1 MTKIVRQEEL
11 IRTDWTLDEVK
22 ETYHQPFNDL
32 LFQAHS
38 IHRQY
43 FDPNHVQL
51 STLLSIKT
59 GACPE
64 DCKYCPQSGRFN
76 TGLQK
81 EKLMRIEAVLEKA
94 RQAKGN
100 GATRFCMGAAW
111 RNPSDRDLGEVIEMI
126 KGVKALG
133 LESCVTLGMLTDEQA
148 ISLAEA
154 GLDYYNHNIDT
165 SPEFYGDIITTRT
178 FSDRLD
184 TLDSV
189 HRAGINICCGGI
201 VGMGET
207 SMDRTSFLHQLATLP
222 VHPGSVPINL
232 LVKVKGTPL
241 DSVEDLDPLE
251 YVRTMATARILM
263 PRAHV
268 RISAGRMQMSD
279 ELHALAYFAGAN
291 SIFLG
296 KALLTTPL
304 PEEELDYQ
312 LFDRLGI
319 QPEPYDISSDETAD
333 TPMFYNAAG

>member
-1 MTKIVRQEEL
+1 MSKVVRQEEL
-11 IRTDWTLDEVK
+11 IRTDWTLDEVR
-22 ETYHQPFNDL
+22 EIYHQPFNDL

-38 IHRQY
+38 IHRQF

-81 EKLMRIEAVLEKA
+81 EKLMRIEAVLDKA
-94 RQAKGN
+94 KQAKES

-111 RNPSDRDLGEVIEMI
+111 RNPNDRDLGEVIEMI

-133 LESCVTLGMLTDEQA
+133 MESCVTLGMLTDEQA
-148 ISLAEA
+148 NALAEA

-189 HRAGINICCGGI
+189 QKAGINVCSGGI

-207 SMDRTSFLHQLATLP
+207 SVDRASFLHQLAILP

-251 YVRTMATARILM
+251 YVRTVAAARILM
-263 PRAHV
+263 PKAHV

-296 KALLTTPL
+296 ETLLTTPL
-304 PEEELDYQ
+304 PEEEADYQ
-312 LFDRLGI
+312 LFNRLGI
-319 QPEPYDISSDETAD
+319 QPEPVEVHPEDSGDTAL
-333 TPMFYNAAG
+333 FYNAAG